1 MIAIDQGGGKRRGK
15 RGLATLNGYY
25 PSDRDADRRLP
36 FLKSSPALPD
46 RKLPAPGTV
55 YLGQPKAA
63 GYVPSLLCCLAR
75 STSTDSTG
83 TDPGRPNC
91 RRCLGSSRYCS
102 CCSNR
107 TTPPL
112 RQRRRLHR
120 QHRANRSQDTRL
132 SDGPDHQ
139 RLVGDPERW
148 ADLRSGDALLD
159 AKAEVLRPRDS

>member
-1 MIAIDQGGGKRRGK
+1 MK
-15 RGLATLNGYY
+15 
-25 PSDRDADRRLP
+25 PPDRNAGRRLP

-112 RQRRRLHR
+112 RHRRRLHR
-120 QHRANRSQDTRL
+120 QHRATRSQDTRL
-132 SDGPDHQ
+132 SDGPGDQ
-139 RLVGDPERW
+139 RLGHPDCRAGSGDP
-148 ADLRSGDALLD
+148 LVD
-159 AKAEVLRPRDS
+159 AKAEEVLRPRDSRDRPGNHQHVCHRSLT